1 MINRRTFSGT
11 LAASAA
17 AALASPSV
25 FADSNKPLRVLVGF
39 SAGGSSD
46 VAARILGDKLKD
58 ELGVPVV
65 VESRPG
71 AGGQIAAQALKA
83 SAPDGNTLFLSHDH
97 TISILPLVTRS
108 PGFNPEKDFVPVA
121 GFASFVNCLA
131 IADKTPAK
139 TFPDYLKWVNGD
151 VNSRGSVGVPAP
163 ASTPEFLVKLLAEKY
178 KVNLISVPYK
188 GAAPVMSD
196 LLGNQIPAGIG
207 AVPDFIENHRAGRLR
222 IVGVLGAERDP
233 LLPDVPTFHEM
244 GLSGFEDVPYYGFFA
259 PKGTPQAKLDTFN
272 AALQKVLAIE
282 SVRKQLIGLGLRA
295 EYSNQ
300 QQFTARE
307 RAYTQVWA
315 RIVKEK
321 GFAPN

>member
-178 KVNLISVPYK
+178 NVNLISVPYK

>member
-17 AALASPSV
+17 AAFASPSV

-83 SAPDGNTLFLSHDH
+83 SAADGNTLFLSHDH

-207 AVPDFIENHRAGRLR
+207 AVPDFIENHRSGRLR

-233 LLPDVPTFHEM
+233 LLPDVPSFHEM
-244 GLSGFEDVPYYGFFA
+244 GLTGFEDVPYYGFFA

>member
-1 MINRRTFSGT
+1 MITRRTFSST
-11 LAASAA
+11 LAATAA
-17 AALASPSV
+17 GALAAPAV
-25 FADSNKPLRVLVGF
+25 FADSNKPLRILVGF

-58 ELGVPVV
+58 ELGVPVI

-83 SAPDGNTLFLSHDH
+83 SAPDGNTMFLSHDH
-97 TISILPLVTRS
+97 TISILPLVTKS
-108 PGFNPEKDFVPVA
+108 PGFNPERDFVPVA
-121 GFASFVNCLA
+121 GFASFVNCFA

-139 TFPDYLKWVNGD
+139 NFPDYLKWVNGD
-151 VNSRGSVGVPAP
+151 VNGRGSVGVPAP

-178 KVNLISVPYK
+178 NISLVSVPYK
-188 GAAPVMSD
+188 GAAPVMAD

-207 AVPDFIENHRAGRLR
+207 AVPDFIENHRSGRLR
-222 IVGVLGAERDP
+222 IVGVLGAARDP
-233 LLPDVPTFHEM
+233 LLPDVPTFHEL
-244 GLSGFEDVPYYGFFA
+244 GLTGFEDVPYYGLFA
-259 PKGTPQAKLDTFN
+259 PRGTPQAKLDTFN
-272 AALQKVLAIE
+272 AALQKVLSIE
-282 SVRKQLIGLGLRA
+282 SVRKQLVGLGLRA

-300 QQFTARE
+300 QQFTAQE

-321 GFAPN
+321 GFAPV

>member
-1 MINRRTFSGT
+1 MITRRTFSST
-11 LAASAA
+11 LAATAA
-17 AALASPSV
+17 GALAAPAV
-25 FADSNKPLRVLVGF
+25 FADSNKPLRILVGF

-58 ELGVPVV
+58 ELGVPVI

-83 SAPDGNTLFLSHDH
+83 SAPDGNTMFLSHDH
-97 TISILPLVTRS
+97 TISILPLVTKS
-108 PGFNPEKDFVPVA
+108 PGFNPERDFVPVA
-121 GFASFVNCLA
+121 GFASFVNCFA

-139 TFPDYLKWVNGD
+139 NFPDYLKWVNGD
-151 VNSRGSVGVPAP
+151 VNGRGSVGVPAP

-178 KVNLISVPYK
+178 NISLVSVPYK
-188 GAAPVMSD
+188 GAAPVMAD

-207 AVPDFIENHRAGRLR
+207 AVPDFIENHRSGRLR
-222 IVGVLGAERDP
+222 IVGVLGADRDP
-233 LLPDVPTFHEM
+233 LLPDVPTFHEL
-244 GLSGFEDVPYYGFFA
+244 GLTGFEDVPYYGLFA

-272 AALQKVLAIE
+272 AALQKVLSIE
-282 SVRKQLIGLGLRA
+282 SVRKQLVGLGLRA

-300 QQFTARE
+300 RQFTAQE

-321 GFAPN
+321 GFAPV